1 MDDFDAL
8 VNDSVENGL
17 IISADK
23 PSELVVPCSRLRI
36 DDAIPGDWPPL
47 LIDLVKL
54 SMEDIQSLHKT
65 GENGESLDIAR
76 SLADWTPEM
85 MQYILALAN
94 GNTKRSI
101 FEGGRVSPVMV
112 MIWTRNALFSACLAT
127 LKEAETLAAEAM
139 TWDKALKDPN
149 ASIER
154 MFAIKSRRP
163 EYKDNAPPAQP
174 GQINI
179 QVNVAGKSFDVSAN
193 RTDDTE

>member
-1 MDDFDAL
+1 MNDFDAL
-8 VNDSVENGL
+8 VNDSIENGL
-17 IISADK
+17 VITDK
-23 PSELVVPCSRLRI
+23 EPSELAAPPGGLRI
-36 DDAIPGDWPPL
+36 DDAIPEGWPKLVSDLIKLSSKQGQIFDTSGGKPETSDIGLSVGDWS
-47 LIDLVKL
+47 DRMV
-54 SMEDIQSLHKT
+54 T
-65 GENGESLDIAR
+65 FLDR
-76 SLADWTPEM
+76 M
-85 MQYILALAN
+85 AN
-94 GNTKRSI
+94 GRTIKCC
-101 FEGGRVSPVMV
+101 FDDGTATAVEL
-112 MIWTRNALFSACLAT
+112 MIWKTNALFSACLST

-193 RTDDTE
+193 RTDDE